1 MKNMS
6 ALLQLSLLSL
16 LPFLSL
22 AVLGSCRSPHN
33 SVQAQSATPFL
44 HFQKTPCLGV
54 CPSYEAAIATDG
66 TIRYVGW
73 EHVPV
78 KDTVYFQLQQEEMKA
93 LRQEVEQLNIP
104 TLSDTYLTDWSD
116 MPSTITTF
124 YQGGKE
130 VKRVK
135 QEEGGP
141 QPLLTFQEN
150 LHQRI
155 MELVAEEA
163 RKRLPRE

>member
-1 MKNMS
+1 ML
-6 ALLQLSLLSL
+6 ALLSLFLLSL

-22 AVLGSCRSPHN
+22 AVLGSCRSPQI
-33 SVQAQSATPFL
+33 SAQPQSNTPFL
-44 HFQKTPCLGV
+44 LFQKTPCLGV
-54 CPSYEAAIATDG
+54 CPSYEAAIATNG

-78 KDTVYFQLQQEEMKA
+78 KDTVYFRLQEAEMKA

-104 TLSDTYLTDWSD
+104 ALSSTYLTDWSD

-124 YQGGKE
+124 YQDGKE

-141 QPLLTFQEN
+141 QALLTFQEN

-155 MELVAEEA
+155 MKLVEAEA
-163 RKRLPRE
+163 QKRLPRE

>member
-1 MKNMS
+1 MS
-6 ALLQLSLLSL
+6 ALLLLSSLSL
-16 LPFLSL
+16 LPFLTL
-22 AVLGSCRSPHN
+22 AVLGGCRSPQ
-33 SVQAQSATPFL
+33 STVQAQSDNPFL

-78 KDTVYFQLQQEEMKA
+78 KDTVYFQLQEEEMKA

-104 TLSDTYLTDWSD
+104 ALRSAYLTDWSD

-124 YQGGKE
+124 YQDGKE
-130 VKRVK
+130 LKRVK

-141 QPLLTFQEN
+141 QPLLIFQEN

-155 MELVAEEA
+155 MKLVEEEA

>member
-1 MKNMS
+1 MPDILKL
-6 ALLQLSLLSL
+6 ALLSL

-22 AVLGSCRSPHN
+22 TVLAGCRGGQQQEQQN
-33 SVQAQSATPFL
+33 SSPFL
-44 HFQKTPCLGV
+44 NFQKTPCLGI

-66 TIRYVGW
+66 IIRYVGW

-78 KDTVYFQLQQEEMKA
+78 KDTVYFQLSDDEMQV
-93 LRQEVEQLNIP
+93 LRQEVAQLNP
-104 TLSDTYLTDWSD
+104 STLSSTYLTEWSD

-124 YQGGKE
+124 YQDGKE

-141 QPLLTFQEN
+141 QQLLTFQEN

-155 MELVAEEA
+155 MRLVEAEA
-163 RKRLPRE
+163 QRRLPVK